1 MLTRRNGLLA
11 IIGLALGGSV
21 LVPGQARAWHHGV
34 PHGGHHDGDDR
45 RHRGGRGE
53 FIQEE
58 HSRPHHRRRHCRE
71 VEYHDHHGRSHIRTV
86 CD

>member
-21 LVPGQARAWHHGV
+21 MVPGQARAWHHGV

-45 RHRGGRGE
+45 RHRGGAVNL
-53 FIQEE
+53 
-58 HSRPHHRRRHCRE
+58 SRKNTADRITVAAI
-71 VEYHDHHGRSHIRTV
+71 VER
-86 CD
+86 

>member
-1 MLTRRNGLLA
+1 MLTRRKGLLA
-11 IIGLALGGSV
+11 IIGLALGGGV

-34 PHGGHHDGDDR
+34 PHGGHHDDEDR
-45 RHRGGRGE
+45 RHRGGHGR

-58 HSRPHHRRRHCRE
+58 HGRPHHRRHHCRE
-71 VEYHDHHGRSHIRTV
+71 IEFYDRHGHIRHRTV